1 MVYASL
7 QFGSAQ
13 VMQYLHLKLV
23 VVWSRDDDY
32 QAWSEYVQQPSV
44 LCKHGNSEQALR
56 ATRRLP
62 TWWHDHVQQ

>member
-13 VMQYLHLKLV
+13 VMQDKYLKHV
-23 VVWSRDDDY
+23 ADWSRDDVY

-44 LCKHGNSEQALR
+44 LHKYGNSEQIAGN
-56 ATRRLP
+56 ASVA
-62 TWWHDHVQQ
+62 HMVA